1 MKKKK
6 IVIIGAGFAGAY
18 LAKKFKREKD
28 FKVYLIDKRDHFL
41 FTPLLVEV
49 ASASLSASSVIEFLP
64 QVLGSKNINFIK
76 DEVLDID
83 FNQSLL
89 TLTSQEINYDYLVLA
104 TGSKANYGIKGSR
117 EFSLPLKEMSDA
129 IVIKEKIVN
138 FLFSKQYLSVSVVGS
153 GATGIELIS
162 DLAKLVSEFNKYTK
176 TKKNVKLTLIGSRE
190 RILTDWPKSLQ
201 NKAMKRLKALNID
214 LKLGFK
220 VKEIKE
226 REILLENN
234 ESIKSDLTILSSGVI
249 ANVIKNIENK
259 ISLNQRA
266 DILVNK
272 YLQINNYSHVFAFG
286 DVASS
291 DKLAQTASLQA
302 NTAFVNIKNLNSG
315 KKLVVY
321 KHKLKGKLIS
331 LGKFYAIGEVYGIKV
346 SGLLAWFIWRTVYLF
361 KFISWRKKI
370 QVAIGW
376 TINLFSPRDL
386 STWKK
391 E

>member
-190 RILTDWPKSLQ
+190 RILTDWPKS
-201 NKAMKRLKALNID
+201 
-214 LKLGFK
+214 
-220 VKEIKE
+220 
-226 REILLENN
+226 
-234 ESIKSDLTILSSGVI
+234 
-249 ANVIKNIENK
+249 
-259 ISLNQRA
+259 
-266 DILVNK
+266 
-272 YLQINNYSHVFAFG
+272 
-286 DVASS
+286 
-291 DKLAQTASLQA
+291 
-302 NTAFVNIKNLNSG
+302 
-315 KKLVVY
+315 
-321 KHKLKGKLIS
+321 
-331 LGKFYAIGEVYGIKV
+331 
-346 SGLLAWFIWRTVYLF
+346 
-361 KFISWRKKI
+361 
-370 QVAIGW
+370 
-376 TINLFSPRDL
+376 
-386 STWKK
+386 
-391 E
+391 